1 MTITIMQTQTQMKT
15 LSRSEERHI
24 VELLEELDAL
34 IDCDD
39 GTCFP
44 LKVCERV
51 DIVKEIMG
59 LIAAEG
65 YLNAHTGDRHRNGS

>member
-1 MTITIMQTQTQMKT
+1 MTITIIATAMKTPKT
-15 LSRSEERHI
+15 LSPSEVNH
-24 VELLEELDAL
+24 VLSLLEELDAL

-44 LKVCERV
+44 LKVCEQV

-59 LIAAEG
+59 VAPRVEEEEE
-65 YLNAHTGDRHRNGS
+65 